1 MDLKQPMTAAEVARM
16 IDGRVIGN
24 AQRSV
29 TGINE
34 MNRVREGDLIFVDH
48 EKYYRKALESAAT
61 TILINKEVE
70 APEGKALIVCSDPCS
85 EYNKLVRHFMPRR
98 AWGSDTPTIGE
109 GSEIHPSVVFGANVT
124 VGAGCLIM
132 PGVVI
137 YENTTI
143 GDRVIIH
150 ANSVIGCDGFYYK
163 KRPSGHEKMPPCG
176 SVVIEDDV
184 EIGGGCVVDRGIS
197 SETRIGAGTK
207 LDNMV
212 HIAHDVVIG
221 KNCLLAAQ
229 VSVAGATTLGDGCTM
244 WGQSACPPK
253 ITLGNNTTILGQS
266 APMNSADGGNWL
278 GSPAVE
284 ARQKFR
290 EIALIRRLPEV
301 FAKLGL

>member
-1 MDLKQPMTAAEVARM
+1 MDLQQPLTAAEVAAM
-16 IDGRVIGN
+16 IGGRIIGH
-24 AQRSV
+24 AQRAV

-34 MNRVREGDLIFVDH
+34 INRVREGDLIFVDH
-48 EKYYRKALESAAT
+48 EKYYRKALDSAAT

-70 APEGKALIVCSDPCS
+70 APAGKALIVCADPCAS
-85 EYNKLVRHFMPRR
+85 YNQLVRHFMPRR
-98 AWGSDTPTIGE
+98 AWGSDTPAIGE
-109 GSEIHPSVVFGANVT
+109 GTEIHPSVVIGANVRI
-124 VGAGCLIM
+124 GSGCIIM

-150 ANSVIGCDGFYYK
+150 ANTVVGSDGFYYK

-184 EIGGGCVVDRGIS
+184 EIGANCAIDRGIS

-221 KNCLLAAQ
+221 KHCLLAAQ
-229 VSVAGATTLGDGCTM
+229 VSVAGATTLGDHCTM

-266 APMNSADGGNWL
+266 APMSSADGGNWL

-290 EIALIRRLPEV
+290 EIALVRRLPEV